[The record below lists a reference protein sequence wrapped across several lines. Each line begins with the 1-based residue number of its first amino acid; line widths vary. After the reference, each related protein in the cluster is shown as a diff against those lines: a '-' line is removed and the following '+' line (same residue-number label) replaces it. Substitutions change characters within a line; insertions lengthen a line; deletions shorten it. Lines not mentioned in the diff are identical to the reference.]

1 MNKKKYDIII
11 IGGGI
16 IGCAIAYSLSKKLRV
31 SIAVIEKENEIA
43 KHASGRN
50 SGVIHTGFY
59 YTPGSLKARFC
70 VEGNKRLI
78 NYCIE
83 ENIPY
88 KKT

>member
-1 MNKKKYDIII
+1 MNKEKYDIII

-59 YTPGSLKARFC
+59 YTPGTLKPRFC
-70 VEGNKRLI
+70 VCL
-78 NYCIE
+78 
-83 ENIPY
+83 
-88 KKT
+88 